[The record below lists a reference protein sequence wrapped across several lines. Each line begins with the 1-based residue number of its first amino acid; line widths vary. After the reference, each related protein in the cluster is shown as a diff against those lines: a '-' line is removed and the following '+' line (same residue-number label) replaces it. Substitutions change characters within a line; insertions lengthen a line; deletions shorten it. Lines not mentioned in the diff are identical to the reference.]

1 MSNVKNENFLTPAQ
15 AAKELGISVA
25 TLRKYSLIVEH
36 TTGNANYFERNSQN
50 NRLYT
55 SENLD
60 DFKKMVDLG
69 HEPKMTLDLA
79 AQKVYP
85 SKEKVEVADDNHLA
99 QDIADL
105 KAENKKQLATIEQ
118 LKTEVADLKS
128 ANKELESKNATLKTK
143 NEKSEEKTT
152 ELKERVNEQ
161 VKDDKKGH
169 WWNRFVK

>member
-36 TTGNANYFERNSQN
+36 TTENANYFERNSQN

-55 SENLD
+55 STNLD
-60 DFKKMVDLG
+60 GFKKMVELG

-79 AQKVYP
+79 AQKIYP
-85 SKEKVEVADDNHLA
+85 TTEEEKTADDDHLE
-99 QDIADL
+99 QYIDDL
-105 KAENKKQLATIEQ
+105 KAENKKQLETIEQ
-118 LKTEVADLKS
+118 LKSEVSDLKV
-128 ANKELESKNATLKTK
+128 ANEKLESNNEMLKTE
-143 NEKSEEKTT
+143 NIQSDERTS

-161 VKDDKKGH
+161 VQDDKKGH